1 SRRSRFGRPT
11 GEDYRAAPREII
23 MRRALF
29 LFPILLAAAWAVSL
43 VTFKDA
49 AGRVG
54 IGSVIVSGELR
65 KNYVLEVNGS
75 GVCWIDYDNDGW
87 MDLYLVNGATL
98 ANLQGKEPQRTT
110 NHLYRNNRGGTFT
123 DVTLKAGVP
132 GRGWGF
138 GCVAADYD
146 NDGYTDLFVSNFG
159 RNILY
164 KNRGDGTFAD
174 VTE

>member
-1 SRRSRFGRPT
+1 
-11 GEDYRAAPREII
+11 
-23 MRRALF
+23 MRRRVL
-29 LFPILLAAAWAVSL
+29 LTVPILLAWASPPGV

-49 AGRVG
+49 AGRAG
-54 IGSVIVSGELR
+54 IVSVIVSGGAD

-87 MDLYLVNGATL
+87 MDLYLVNGATI
-98 ANLQGKEPQRTT
+98 ANLQGKQPQRTT
-110 NHLYRNNRGGTFT
+110 NHLYRNNRDGTFT

-146 NDGYTDLFVSNFG
+146 NDGYTDLFVTNFG
-159 RNILY
+159 SDILY
-164 KNRGDGTFAD
+164 RNRGDGAFVD
-174 VTE
+174 VTEKAGVGGGNLWHAGSAFGDYDR